1 VLTVGKDLVDVERR
15 LVEGLLGCP
24 GCGRRLCPW
33 GYARPRVLRGE
44 GVVRWRLRP
53 RRARCAGCGRT
64 HVLLPVVAL
73 VRRADAAVVIGAALV
88 WAAAGWGYRQIAE
101 RLGRPAATVRGW
113 LRRFVARAGP
123 ARVAFTTLLCELD
136 PDPPVPEP
144 AGSAVADA
152 VAAIIAAAGAVGRR
166 WPGLLVGLSP
176 WELAAAVT
184 AGRLLWPGITVEVRN
199 TSCPW

>member
-1 VLTVGKDLVDVERR
+1 MLTVGKDLVGVERR
-15 LVEGLLGCP
+15 LVEGRLGCP
-24 GCGRRLCPW
+24 ECGRRLGPW

-53 RRARCAGCGRT
+53 RRARCAGCRRT

-88 WAAAGWGYRQIAE
+88 AKAAGWGHRQIAA

-113 LRRFVARAGP
+113 LRRFVARAEP

-136 PDPPVPEP
+136 PDPPVPGP
-144 AGSAVADA
+144 AGGAVADA
-152 VAAIIAAAGAVGRR
+152 VAAIIAAAGAVRRR

-176 WELAAAVT
+176 WELAAVVT
-184 AGRLLWPGITVEVRN
+184 AGRLLSPGIKVEVRN